1 MMAHNQQYSQQHQHH
16 QPHLSHQVVK
26 TATAVTLCGSLMVLS
41 GLTLAATVIG
51 LVVATPLLVIFSPVL
66 VPVLITLS
74 LIFGGFFAS
83 GGLGAT
89 ASFVFYWMY
98 RYVTGKHPVGS
109 RQLDMARDKIAGA
122 AMEAR
127 HKAEQLGHQTGRTTG
142 VGQGHQI
149 RVEHQ
154 ALYLRDRGKAYVY
167 ISHSPD
173 SINSSA
179 ICGI

>member
-1 MMAHNQQYSQQHQHH
+1 MAHNQQYYQQHQHR

-26 TATAVTLCGSLMVLS
+26 TATAATLCGSLMVLS

-66 VPVLITLS
+66 VPALITLS
-74 LIFGGFFAS
+74 LIFGGFLAS

-89 ASFVFYWMY
+89 ASFVCYWMY

-127 HKAEQLGHQTGRTTG
+127 HKAEQLGHQTGRTAAAGGG

-154 ALYLRDRGKAYVY
+154 AA
-167 ISHSPD
+167 
-173 SINSSA
+173 
-179 ICGI
+179 